1 MSWLP
6 CGYCHQCP
14 CICAARPVPVQ
25 NPYPFHVWTGTLTH
39 PKYSDGKLSDEDVER
54 IAKRVV
60 ELMRAIHEALPV
72 DPAAEALVDTAV
84 AAARTPGTKRILS
97 KRKST

>member
-1 MSWLP
+1 M
-6 CGYCHQCP
+6 
-14 CICAARPVPVQ
+14 
-25 NPYPFHVWTGTLTH
+25 LTH
-39 PKYSDGKLSDEDVER
+39 PKYSDSKLSDDDVER

-72 DPAAEALVDTAV
+72 DPAAEALVDKAV
-84 AAARTPGTKRILS
+84 VAARTPGKKRILS